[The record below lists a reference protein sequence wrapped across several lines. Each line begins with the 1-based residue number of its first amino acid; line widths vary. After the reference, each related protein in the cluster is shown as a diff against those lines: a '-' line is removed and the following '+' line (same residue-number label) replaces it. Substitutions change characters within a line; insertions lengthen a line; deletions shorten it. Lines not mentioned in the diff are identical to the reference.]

1 LVFIE
6 RAVEV
11 NREVMSFLADG
22 EPRVSSGGV

>member
-22 EPRVSSGGV
+22 EPRVSPGV